1 MINIIFILSLIVL
14 LFFLLKYNEKFIN
27 PKLFFKGNFTIG
39 LMRKYRDCG
48 KDIQCVLEKAP
59 IIKYDNLEPPLFRK
73 EVNYKLSQNIRHLFP
88 QYKPTRVKPN
98 T

>member
-27 PKLFFKGNFTIG
+27 PNVFFYSNNIINKLRPY
-39 LMRKYRDCG
+39 RKCG
-48 KDIQCVLEKAP
+48 KNIQCVLKQAP
-59 IIKYDNLEPPLFRK
+59 IIKYDNLEPPVFRK
-73 EVNYKLSQNIRHLFP
+73 EVNYKLSQNIGDLFP
-88 QYKPTRVKPN
+88 QHKSSRVIPN